1 MDLMENAH
9 QPPVHAMI
17 KERRLRRMM
26 PAARRSDNIMV
37 IQLRGYPGVCSLLDG
52 PVALK
57 RRWREGNVGRQ
68 MIHRSL
74 EWSWPKE
81 AVNIPIWAGVPRC
94 PCPCGLRCPQ
104 LIS

>member
-1 MDLMENAH
+1 
-9 QPPVHAMI
+9 
-17 KERRLRRMM
+17 MM

-94 PCPCGLRCPQ
+94 PCPCGHSNIPIGAGVPRCPCPCGLRCPQ